1 MAAAVTSGTHAVCII
16 RTRACCA
23 REAISPSPAAFAK
36 HGAVRAFSSL
46 PFTSIEELG
55 VSIRVA
61 LNHVTQYRYDRLVRL
76 APHVVRLRPAPH
88 CRTPILSYSMRVEPA
103 VHFVNWQQDPFAN
116 YQARLAF
123 PEPMREFRVTIDLI
137 AEMAVYNPFDFFLEP
152 GAEHFPFTYAPE
164 LAAELAP
171 YLARS
176 ALTPRFAAFM
186 ETIDRSPSPAPRT
199 IDFLVEL
206 NQRLQREIGYLIR
219 MEAGVQTPEQTL
231 EKGSGSCR
239 DTGWLLV
246 QTLRHLGLAA
256 RFVSGYL
263 LQLTPDV
270 KAIDG
275 PRGAES
281 DFTDLHAWCE
291 VYLPG
296 AGWIGF
302 DPTSGLLAGEGH
314 IPVACTPEP
323 GSAAPISGA
332 LDECEVEFSHSMT
345 IERAQETPRV
355 TKPYTE
361 AQWADLHAAGAQVD
375 AALAEQDVRL
385 TMGGEP
391 TFVAAADRDAPEWN
405 TDALGPTKRR
415 YAIALMDKLRVR
427 YGAQGFLHIGQ
438 GKWYPG
444 EQLPRWALSLYWR
457 TDGEPCWRDPR
468 LFADER
474 SPAHHTAADAQ
485 RFIAH
490 LAAKLAVDPQHVHAG
505 YEDTWYYLW
514 RERRLPVNVDP
525 FDSRLDDELERMRL
539 RRVFDAGLDTV
550 TGYVLPLAC
559 ERAETPAAEPALQ
572 GPRWVSGPWFFRDER
587 MYLIPGDSPMGYRLP
602 LDSLPWVAAG
612 DYPWLHARDPFAAP
626 APLRSAAE
634 LRMQYESGFAA
645 AQPPY
650 DESATGA
657 PVAAWA
663 EGVGHGA
670 GHAAGHGSE
679 AGTSRHD
686 RYPERGESAAWLHRT
701 ALCVEVRDPS
711 RAAGPNAEAAS
722 FGSAQGQLHVFMPP
736 LAELD
741 DYLDLLAAVEATA
754 ADLALPVV
762 IEGYPPPRDPRLKLL
777 QVTPDPGVIE
787 VNIHPSSHWEELVE
801 RTEFLYQAAHETAL
815 STEKFM
821 LDGRHTGTGGGNHFV
836 LGGATPA
843 DSPFLRRPDLL
854 ASLVAY
860 WHNHPSLSYLFSG
873 LFIGPTSQAPRVDE
887 ARNDQ
892 VYELEIALKEIQ
904 RQVDLLQDL
913 GVDARSGE
921 RVPPWLID
929 RALRNI
935 LIDVTGNTHRA
946 EFCID
951 KLYSPD
957 GPTGRLGLLELRGFE
972 MPPHARM
979 SLAQQLLLRALV
991 ARFWKTP
998 YTERLARWGTAL
1010 HDRFMLS
1017 TFVQMDF
1024 DDVLAE
1030 TTAAGFALDPAWFAP
1045 HFEFRFPLVG
1055 ELHTS
1060 GISLTVRHA
1069 LEPWH
1074 VMGEEG
1080 ASGATVRYVD
1090 SSVERLE
1097 VRLLGINESR
1107 HMISVN
1113 GRALP
1118 LQPTGRVG
1126 ESVAGVRFRAWQQPS
1141 ALHPT
1146 IGMHAPL
1153 TFDIVDSWSAR
1164 AIGGCQYHVA
1174 HPGGRNYQTFPVN
1187 AYEAESRRRA
1197 RFFTTG
1203 HTPGPVEVPPA
1214 ERSLEFPFTL
1224 DLRRG

>member
-1 MAAAVTSGTHAVCII
+1 M
-16 RTRACCA
+16 
-23 REAISPSPAAFAK
+23 
-36 HGAVRAFSSL
+36 
-46 PFTSIEELG
+46 
-55 VSIRVA
+55 SIRVA
-61 LNHVTQYRYDRLVRL
+61 LNHVTQYRYDRLVHL

-103 VHFVNWQQDPFAN
+103 DHFVNWQQDPFAN

-123 PEPMREFRVTIDLI
+123 PEPTREFRVTIDLI
-137 AEMAVYNPFDFFLEP
+137 AEMAVYNPFDFFLDP
-152 GAEHFPFTYAPE
+152 SAEQFPFAYAPD

-171 YLARS
+171 YRVRS
-176 ALTPRFAAFM
+176 EPTPRFAAFV
-186 ETIDRSPSPAPRT
+186 ESIDRSPRAT
-199 IDFLVEL
+199 VDFLVEL

-219 MEAGVQTPEQTL
+219 MEPGVQTPEETL
-231 EKGSGSCR
+231 ETGSGSCR

-246 QTLRHLGLAA
+246 QTLRQLGLAA

-275 PRGAES
+275 PQGAES

-296 AGWIGF
+296 AGWIGL

-323 GSAAPISGA
+323 GSAAPISGS
-332 LDECEVEFSHSMT
+332 LDDCEVEFSHSMT
-345 IERAQETPRV
+345 ITRVEETPRV
-355 TKPYTE
+355 TLPYTD
-361 AQWADLHAAGAQVD
+361 AQWAQMQAMGAQVD
-375 AALAEQDVRL
+375 AALEAADVRL

-391 TFVAAADRDAPEWN
+391 TFVAANDRDAPEWN

-415 YAIALMDKLRVR
+415 YAIALMDKLRR
-427 YGAQGFLHIGQ
+427 QYGAHGFLHIGQ

-457 TDGEPCWRDPR
+457 ADGEACWHDPS

-474 SPAHHTAADAQ
+474 SSTHHTAADAQ
-485 RFIAH
+485 RFLTH
-490 LAAKLAVDPQHVHAG
+490 LAAKLAVDPQHVQPG

-525 FDSRLDDELERMRL
+525 FDSRLDDEMERVRL
-539 RRVFDAGLDTV
+539 RRVFDAGLDSV
-550 TGYVLPLAC
+550 TGYVLPLTR
-559 ERAETPAAEPALQ
+559 EHHPQPALQ
-572 GPRWVSGPWFFRDER
+572 GPRWVSGPWFFRDDR

-602 LDSLPWVAAG
+602 LDSLPWVSAA
-612 DYPWLHARDPFAAP
+612 DYPWQHAHDPFAAP
-626 APLRSAAE
+626 APLRSAAQ
-634 LRMQYESGFAA
+634 LRMQYREVSAEAGSAGFADPA
-645 AQPPY
+645 ALAEAY
-650 DESATGA
+650 A
-657 PVAAWA
+657 PDAPDAHNADAARLPA
-663 EGVGHGA
+663 
-670 GHAAGHGSE
+670 
-679 AGTSRHD
+679 
-686 RYPERGESAAWLHRT
+686 RGESASWIHRT
-701 ALCVEVRDPS
+701 AVCVEVRNPA
-711 RAAGPNAEAAS
+711 RAAGPQVENAS
-722 FGSAQGQLHVFMPP
+722 FGQAQGQLHVFMPP
-736 LAELD
+736 LAALD

-762 IEGYPPPRDPRLKLL
+762 IEGYPPPRDPRLKML

-787 VNIHPSSHWEELVE
+787 VNIHPSSSWDELVE

-821 LDGRHTGTGGGNHFV
+821 IDGRHTGTGGGNHLV
-836 LGGATPA
+836 LGGATPD

-892 VYELEIALKEIQ
+892 VYELDIAFAEIQ
-904 RQVDLLQDL
+904 RQVDLLR
-913 GVDARSGE
+913 GYGEAAGGSGDSDGAA

-991 ARFWKTP
+991 ARFWARP
-998 YTERLARWGTAL
+998 YTQRLTRWGTAL

-1017 TFVQMDF
+1017 TFVKMDF

-1060 GISLTVRHA
+1060 GVALTLRHA

-1080 ASGATVRYVD
+1080 SAGGTVRYVD

-1097 VRLLGINESR
+1097 VSVLGINESR
-1107 HMISVN
+1107 HLVTVN
-1113 GRALP
+1113 GHALP
-1118 LQPTGRVG
+1118 LQPTGRAG
-1126 ESVAGVRFRAWQQPS
+1126 ESVAGVRYRAWQQS
-1141 ALHPT
+1141 ASLHPT
-1146 IGMHAPL
+1146 IGVHAPL
-1153 TFDIVDSWSAR
+1153 TIDIVDSWSGR

-1174 HPGGRNYQTFPVN
+1174 HPGGRSYETLPVN

-1197 RFFTTG
+1197 RFFTSG
-1203 HTPGPVEVPPA
+1203 HTPGAFDAAPPT
-1214 ERSLEFPFTL
+1214 RSLEFPFTL
-1224 DLRRG
+1224 DLRLP